1 MKIISADSAVDG
13 MQSLEKCQKRH
24 FVFGKSVKSQNKTEE
39 KMSLLQLSVDI
50 FKILV
55 YNNHRNKETKKNRNK
70 IIWIKPVCLHI
81 MIRRANYVR
90 YNCNER

>member
-1 MKIISADSAVDG
+1 
-13 MQSLEKCQKRH
+13 MQSLEKCQKRY
-24 FVFGKSVKSQNKTEE
+24 FVFGKSVKNQIKTEE

-50 FKILV
+50 FKFLV
-55 YNNHRNKETKKNRNK
+55 YNYHRNKETKKNGNK
-70 IIWIKPVCLHI
+70 IIWIKPICLHI